1 MAWTDAEDSRV
12 NAVERAL
19 NTLRRAVLNVTTKR
33 EFRQLLLIR
42 QQEIE
47 DLKERVTTLEN
58 QVTLLQQSNT

>member
-1 MAWTDAEDSRV
+1 MAWTDAEDARV

-47 DLKERVTTLEN
+47 DLRTRVATLET
-58 QVTLLQQSNT
+58 QVALLQQSNT